1 MDLSNLPGVSFEHH
15 LRHLLRASDC
25 SARRRKSMSKPG
37 TEAYP
42 VRWAIITL
50 RMCQAADA
58 GGSPVYSVATSEVL
72 WPGKALSG
80 D

>member
-1 MDLSNLPGVSFEHH
+1 MDLSNVPGASFKHH
-15 LRHLLRASDC
+15 LRHLSRASDC
-25 SARRRKSMSKPG
+25 SARRRKSASRPA

-42 VRWAIITL
+42 VRWAIRTL

-58 GGSPVYSVATSEVL
+58 GAVYSVATSEVL
-72 WPGKALSG
+72 WPGKALIG